1 VHKERDPFAF
11 VLCLAVLWRRQVSID
26 ELFEQRLKTG
36 RRHTHHLGR
45 LLKDTDTR
53 RHIFFVRGNLSVDN
67 TETRALLQQ
76 FEVVDVEI
84 REAHMTLSY
93 RLSRRDGE
101 QRVANL
107 DLKHFA
113 HLTGRL
119 LVVPNRFT
127 REHVARPVVLHVFVT
142 ILLDV
147 EHEHRIPLYDNEIDQ

>member
-1 VHKERDPFAF
+1 M
-11 VLCLAVLWRRQVSID
+11 
-26 ELFEQRLKTG
+26 
-36 RRHTHHLGR
+36 
-45 LLKDTDTR
+45 KDTNTR
-53 RHIFFVRGNLSVDN
+53 WHIFFVRSNLSVDN

-76 FEVVDVEI
+76 FEVIDVQI
-84 REAHMTLSY
+84 REAHKSLSD

-113 HLTGRL
+113 HLAGRL

-127 REHVARPVVLHVFVT
+127 SEHVARPVVLHVFVT

-147 EHEHRIPLYDNEIDQ
+147 EHEHRVPLYDNKIDQ